1 VAGADAVAMAQRI
14 SRKYG
19 LMVGVSSGANVL
31 ATIAVLKRLGPE
43 SNVVTVL
50 PDRSERYFSTDLY
63 ADKREEIVRTC
74 QKNCE
79 NAFCEFRSQ
88 V

>member
-1 VAGADAVAMAQRI
+1 
-14 SRKYG
+14 
-19 LMVGVSSGANVL
+19 VSFNWGDL
-31 ATIAVLKRLGPE
+31 ASIGTVKRLGPE
-43 SNVVTVL
+43 ANVVTVL

-63 ADKREEIVRTC
+63 AGKREEIVRTC
-74 QKNCE
+74 RKNCE